1 MSQPETEIRHRDV
14 TIRGRYLLRR
24 GELFG
29 RDDDTV
35 RPLLVACHG
44 YGEDATSILEKT
56 ERIPGIE
63 RWLVCSVEALHPFY
77 TKTGDVVRSWMTKD
91 DREQAIRQNKE
102 YVAGVVRDVRE
113 EDGATGALVFAGFS
127 QGVAMAW
134 RGAMACLEG
143 GLEVHGLLSLAAD
156 VPPELAE
163 EPPGGRIRADLPPVL
178 LARGTGDEWYTR
190 EKWDRDLEVLEE
202 LGVDVTTC
210 VFDAGH
216 VWHEEF
222 YAAAGRFLEKD
233 VLQRVRQA

>member
-14 TIRGRYLLRR
+14 TVRGRYLLRR

-29 RDDDTV
+29 RGDDPV

-56 ERIPGIE
+56 ERIPGID

-77 TKTGDVVRSWMTKD
+77 TKKGDVVRSWMTKD

-102 YVAGVVRDVRE
+102 YVAGVVGDVRE
-113 EDGATGALVFAGFS
+113 ADGATDALVFAGFS

-134 RGAMACLEG
+134 RGAVACLER

-156 VPPELAE
+156 VPPELQDTKL
-163 EPPGGRIRADLPPVL
+163 DLPPVL
-178 LARGTGDEWYTR
+178 LGRGTGDEWYTR
-190 EKWDRDLEVLEE
+190 DKWDRDLEVLDE

-210 VFDAGH
+210 VFDGGH
-216 VWHEEF
+216 VWHEGY
-222 YAAAGRFLEKD
+222 YAAAGRFLRT
-233 VLQRVRQA
+233 VLREESA